1 VEELLGEISS
11 RELTEWF
18 AFDQVEPIGGRR
30 GDLQAGVV
38 AATVANVNRAKG
50 SREYRITDFVP
61 EYGKREETI
70 IAEALVMQ
78 QVGLWNALKSRTN
91 EE

>member
-1 VEELLGEISS
+1 MEELLGAISS
-11 RELTEWF
+11 RELTEWM

-50 SREYRITDFVP
+50 SREYRVTDFVP
-61 EYGKREETI
+61 VYGKREEVI
-70 IAEALVMQ
+70 DAESLVLQ
-78 QVGLWNALKSRTN
+78 QVGLWQALKGAQT
-91 EE
+91 EG